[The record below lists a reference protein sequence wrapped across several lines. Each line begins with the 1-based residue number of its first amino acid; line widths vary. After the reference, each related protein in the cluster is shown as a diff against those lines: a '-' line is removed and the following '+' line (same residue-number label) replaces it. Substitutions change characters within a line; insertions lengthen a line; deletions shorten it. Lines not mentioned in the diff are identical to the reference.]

1 LSSTPPPAPPGFQF
15 TMAVESAS
23 ATRNT
28 PGWLL
33 LPTGPIIPNTVSNA
47 CSPAIREWGFCAT
60 PMPATR
66 AQLNLLP
73 PTRSRFHYRKRRAT
87 NEHAADTDR
96 LTIFVVAGIDDAGR
110 GWPGSAI
117 PATREHAQ
125 TFATP
130 RTCLD

>member
-1 LSSTPPPAPPGFQF
+1 
-15 TMAVESAS
+15 MAVESAS

-73 PTRSRFHYRKRRAT
+73 RTRPRFHYRDRRPT
-87 NEHAADTDR
+87 IEHAADTDR
-96 LTIFVVAGIDDAGR
+96 VTIFDVAVIDDAVR
-110 GWPGSAI
+110 ACPVSAI
-117 PATREHAQ
+117 PATSAHAPP
-125 TFATP
+125 FAPP
-130 RTCLD
+130 RT